1 MQQMNPLLGGII
13 NPNMRFVRDQC
24 KENRRPK
31 NGFSSPSVRQMAAPL
46 TVQVNAIQREEEK
59 ETQMKYMG
67 APAYC

>member
-31 NGFSSPSVRQMAAPL
+31 NGFLRQPSGKWPRL
-46 TVQVNAIQREEEK
+46 
-59 ETQMKYMG
+59 
-67 APAYC
+67 